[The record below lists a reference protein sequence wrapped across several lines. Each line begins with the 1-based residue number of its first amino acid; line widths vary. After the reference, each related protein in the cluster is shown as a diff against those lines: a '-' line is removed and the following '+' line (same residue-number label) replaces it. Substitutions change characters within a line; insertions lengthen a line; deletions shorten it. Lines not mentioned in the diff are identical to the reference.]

1 MAMVSVNDDGLN
13 LLLVSRAARDMDE
26 KLIPAL
32 QQVLPSQDK
41 HKYLKQQNEKK
52 MVRDE
57 TFCVCC

>member
-13 LLLVSRAARDMDE
+13 LLLVSRAAKDMDE

-52 MVRDE
+52 MVWD
-57 TFCVCC
+57 